1 MRRVSA
7 SAFITASPW
16 ANWASASPST
26 LKTCRWCVAEH
37 DPQYPSLFR
46 LLAAVA
52 VQNKADNI
60 PPNLGGAIVDAIF
73 AGVNTP
79 YPSLWLNAA
88 VGRCRAEQNVN
99 YLRTAAIKACINRQM
114 RHARFSS
121 RHPHP

>member
-1 MRRVSA
+1 
-7 SAFITASPW
+7 
-16 ANWASASPST
+16 
-26 LKTCRWCVAEH
+26 
-37 DPQYPSLFR
+37 
-46 LLAAVA
+46 VA

-99 YLRTAAIKACINRQM
+99 YLRLQPSKPASI
-114 RHARFSS
+114 ARCATPVFH
-121 RHPHP
+121 HPAHP